1 MVNLLLLP
9 IRIRKYTVL
18 PQSPRV
24 NDSQPMPQSPPNTQP
39 AVRPSRSS
47 RFSGRAVLVC
57 SLTLVCGC
65 FSPMHTRLPTWNTG
79 YPRSEATAFQ
89 QQDPFPDP
97 SIGPNTSSR
106 PLGFVQPR
114 TPERK
119 AAEQRLFQ
127 GLPAVPE
134 YIPNGAPRG
143 GLSSPRTV
151 N

>member
-1 MVNLLLLP
+1 M
-9 IRIRKYTVL
+9 
-18 PQSPRV
+18 
-24 NDSQPMPQSPPNTQP
+24 
-39 AVRPSRSS
+39 
-47 RFSGRAVLVC
+47 FVC
-57 SLTLVCGC
+57 ALTLIGGC

-79 YPRSEATAFQ
+79 YPRSEGMAYQ

-97 SIGPNTSSR
+97 SIGPDIQSR

-114 TPERK
+114 TPQRQ

-134 YIPNGAPRG
+134 YMPNGNPRG
-143 GLSSPRTV
+143 GLSAPRTV